1 VVDYLGITPEEVD
14 KLKPLEDEIRHFKHI
29 SVSIHDIG
37 ELKRK
42 AEGVRNYEDPAR
54 KQEELILRLQQQQI
68 TVKEFREAY
77 TLTNQQTKEGS
88 FEYEGK
94 RIAIKH
100 IAQHYY
106 LPVVLSED
114 GKADYIRHIIRTPS
128 EVKFIRE
135 LETYLAQP
143 NNQFQRFDWWFFSK
157 LDESLDEV
165 YIPYY
170 DPKTN
175 RMARFKPDFIFWLC
189 KGSRYWIVF
198 VDPKGTEHVDYQRKI
213 EGYREVF
220 CENGKLRAF
229 HHCGKDVTVHLFIAV
244 QDVSSVPE
252 EYRAFAFDE
261 VETLIGRL
269 LKESLEEGEPMSC
282 SANREMGSVR

>member
-1 VVDYLGITPEEVD
+1 MTPKEVD
-14 KLKPLEDEIRHFKHI
+14 GLKKLEDEIRHFKHI

-189 KGSRYWIVF
+189 KGNRYWIVF
-198 VDPKGTEHVDYQRKI
+198 VDPKGTEHTDFLRKI
-213 EGYREVF
+213 DGYREVF
-220 CENGKLRAF
+220 ENDGQPKRF
-229 HHCGKDVTVHLFIAV
+229 CYDGKDVTVHLLL
-244 QDVSSVPE
+244 QPPDVVDIPE
-252 EYRAFAFDE
+252 E
-261 VETLIGRL
+261 
-269 LKESLEEGEPMSC
+269 
-282 SANREMGSVR
+282 